1 MKNLTL
7 RNIAYA
13 CNGVYFGPGT
23 EADREIT
30 AVVADSRKIIKGCLF
45 AAIKG
50 ERADG
55 HDFIEQAFE
64 DGALCVISEK
74 TLTNCKKPYI
84 KVASTIG
91 ALQKLA
97 EFYRKGLDVKVV
109 GITGSV
115 GKTSTKEMIAS
126 VLSQKYKV
134 LKTLGNFN
142 NGLGLP
148 LTIFRLKEDD
158 EIAVLEMGISDFGEM
173 HMLSKIAR
181 PDICVFTNIGIC
193 HLEQLHTRDG
203 ILKAKTE
210 MFDFMSKDGS
220 IILNGDDDK
229 LSLISQVNGKEPYRY
244 GNSQDNDVYIK
255 ESVNLGLDGTK
266 CIIST
271 PKGDVEAVIPIPG
284 NHMLYNA
291 MAGAMTGILLGLDA
305 DEIKSGIESLEPLSG
320 RNNIIKTEYFTIID
334 DCYNANPVSMKASID
349 VIKYAAT
356 RKVCVL
362 GDMGELGKDEIIL
375 HQEIGKYAAEADVD
389 LVIFIGKL
397 SQYMKKGFEA
407 VKSPDKCSYFEDVN
421 DFLNAASSLLLKGDT
436 VLIKASHFMEFGRIV
451 EYLKEYK

>member
-7 RNIAYA
+7 RNMAYA
-13 CNGVYFGPGT
+13 CNGIYFGPGN
-23 EADREIT
+23 EADREVT
-30 AVVADSRKIIKGCLF
+30 AVVTDSRKITDGCLF

-55 HDFIEQAFE
+55 HDFIEQAYK

-74 TLTNCKKPYI
+74 TLNNCERPYI

-97 EFYRKGLDVKVV
+97 EFYRKGLNVKVV

-115 GKTSTKEMIAS
+115 GKTSTKEMTAS
-126 VLSQKYKV
+126 ILSQKYKV

-148 LTIFRLKEDD
+148 LTIFRLNEDD

-220 IILNGDDDK
+220 VVLNGDDDK
-229 LSLISQVNGKEPYRY
+229 LSLINQVKGKKPYRY
-244 GNSQDNDVYIK
+244 GTSHDNDVYLR
-255 ESVNLGLDGTK
+255 ESVNLGLKGTG
-266 CIIST
+266 CVISS
-271 PKGDVEAVIPIPG
+271 PAGDVEAVIPVPG
-284 NHMLYNA
+284 KHMLYNA
-291 MAGAMTGILLGLDA
+291 MAGVMVGTLLGLDIS
-305 DEIKSGIESLEPLSG
+305 EIKNGIESLEPLSG
-320 RNNIIKTEYFTIID
+320 RNNIIETDYFTIID

-349 VIKYAAT
+349 VIKYADT
-356 RKVCVL
+356 RKICIL

-375 HQEIGKYAAEADVD
+375 HQDIGRYAAEADVEF
-389 LVIFIGKL
+389 VIFIGKL
-397 SQYMKKGFEA
+397 SQYMKKGFET
-407 VKSPDKCSYFEDVN
+407 VKTSGKCAYFETIDE
-421 DFLNAASSLLLKGDT
+421 FMNAASELVLKGDT
-436 VLIKASHFMEFGRIV
+436 ILVKASHFMDFGRIV
-451 EYLKEYK
+451 EYLKEYR